1 MEKRIIG
8 VIVLLVGIG
17 LLASGATVSVQ
28 ALWVPEWRSADF
40 AMGTVPSE
48 VDPEQSFSPRARIRS
63 PIKDPADFTVEY
75 SGRTVHSGHIN
86 SSEWVLDE
94 LLKEVTGRILYTYSE
109 AFSMQA
115 PSESG
120 TYYLVIKATQAGK
133 SWRGSGNGTFTVRTV
148 VSEFDLAISV
158 NPPGSGTTSPSVGTH
173 TYQEESSV
181 TVTATPSLGYEF
193 SNWSGDAT
201 GTSSTVTITMDGDKS
216 VTANFAEIVTEPTYT
231 LLTHVNPT
239 GAGSVRLS
247 PLGGTYDEGTV
258 VTLTATPAT
267 GYEFD
272 RWLGDASG
280 TSDTVTITMDSN
292 KLVTANFVEEVAPIS
307 VYLTTGV
314 IEGEGT
320 IEVTPDKPA
329 YAHKETVSLKA
340 EPSDGYQFERWGGD
354 ISGSENPKTITMTSD
369 KHITASFESVGPE
382 QVTLTI
388 EIFPAGSGTVGMTL
402 SKQVAVDMGEI
413 VNIRASPNEGWE
425 FDYWS
430 GDVTGTDPFLRVT
443 MDSDKTAIANFRKAL
458 AGQVSENLPLV
469 AMIIGGIMVPVG
481 LILIVSGR
489 KKAPSIAYWT

>member
-1 MEKRIIG
+1 
-8 VIVLLVGIG
+8 
-17 LLASGATVSVQ
+17 
-28 ALWVPEWRSADF
+28 
-40 AMGTVPSE
+40 MGTVPSE
-48 VDPEQSFSPRARIRS
+48 VDPGQSFSPRARIRS

-75 SGRTVHSGHIN
+75 SGYDRSTVHRGDIT

-94 LLKEVTGRILYTYSE
+94 LLYEVTGRILYTYSE

-148 VSEFDLAISV
+148 VSEFVLTISV

-216 VTANFAEIVTEPTYT
+216 VAANFAEIVTVPTYT

-239 GAGSVRLS
+239 GAGSVRPS

-258 VTLTATPAT
+258 VTLTATPAA

-292 KLVTANFVEEVAPIS
+292 KLVTANFVEDVAPIS

-320 IEVTPDKPA
+320 IEVTPDKPT
-329 YAHKETVSLKA
+329 YAHNETVTLRA
-340 EPSDGYQFERWGGD
+340 VPHVAGPYGGWQFERWGGD

-369 KHITASFESVGPE
+369 KYITASFESVGPE

-388 EIFPAGSGTVGMTL
+388 EVFPAGSGTVGMTL
-402 SKQVAVDMGEI
+402 SKQVAVDKGEI

-430 GDVTGTDPFLRVT
+430 GDITGTDPFLRVT

-469 AMIIGGIMVPVG
+469 SMIIGGIMVLVG
-481 LILIVSGR
+481 LVIIVMGR
-489 KKAPSIAYWT
+489 KVKA